1 MPQVKAY
8 HRPKTVDA
16 AAHLLARPQVNTTLV
31 AGGTY
36 INAHMPDFVEEVV
49 DLQAVGLNQWSE
61 ADGTLT
67 LGSMVRL
74 QDIVDSSSA
83 PELLRHMAHREG
95 PNTFR
100 HAATIGGV
108 IAGADPESEL
118 LAALLVFE
126 AMLTIQTA
134 GRSQTTSVADY
145 LADKSALLGRGVIT
159 QLSLPTTGKTAAE
172 RVARTPADKPIVAA
186 LARLDEAD
194 TLHVALCGVAD
205 SPILVDPAKLDSL
218 TPPADFR
225 GSTAY
230 RQQMATVLV
239 ARVIEQLQSV

>member
-1 MPQVKAY
+1 MPQLKTY
-8 HRPKTVDA
+8 HRPKTVEA
-16 AAHLLARPQVNTTLV
+16 AAHLLARPHVNTTIV

-36 INAHMPDFVEEVV
+36 INAHLPDFVDEIV
-49 DLQAVGLNQWSE
+49 DLQAVGLNQLSE

-74 QDIVDSSSA
+74 QDIVDNSNA

-108 IAGADPESEL
+108 VAGADPESEL
-118 LAALLVFE
+118 LAALLVFK
-126 AMLTIQTA
+126 ATLTIQTDN
-134 GRSQTTSVADY
+134 RVQTTSVADY
-145 LADKSALLGRGVIT
+145 LANKSTVFERGVIT
-159 QLSLPTTGKTAAE
+159 QVSLPTTGKTAAE

-194 TLHVALCGVAD
+194 TLRVALCGLAD
-205 SPILVDPAKLDSL
+205 SPILVDPTQLDSL

-225 GSTAY
+225 GSTTY
-230 RQQMATVLV
+230 RQHMAAVLV
-239 ARVIEQLQSV
+239 ARVIEQVQS